1 MGEDDAQAPRASRA
15 LRRRLVA
22 VRLQR
27 AMASRATIEQA
38 KGIIIARTGCEPDQ
52 AFEVLVSESQHENR
66 KLRDVAADLVRRN
79 VRSRDA
85 T

>member
-1 MGEDDAQAPRASRA
+1 MGTNDTRASTTSRA
-15 LRRRLVA
+15 MRLRLAGGRLH
-22 VRLQR
+22 R
-27 AMASRATIEQA
+27 AMASRAIIEQA
-38 KGIIIARTGCEPDQ
+38 KGIIIARTGCEPED
-52 AFEVLVSESQHENR
+52 AFEVLVSQSQHENR